1 MLWEQIQIFMNQL
14 PLFGFHDMK
23 PRAKV
28 PISKERVEEAKRM
41 HENGDD
47 KAAAEIMR
55 EVRYKLEAY
64 CARINSKP

>member
-1 MLWEQIQIFMNQL
+1 MNQL

-41 HENGDD
+41 HESGDD

>member
-1 MLWEQIQIFMNQL
+1 MNQL
-14 PLFGFHDMK
+14 SLFGFHDMK

-28 PISKERVEEAKRM
+28 PISRGRVEEAKRM